1 MVREEI
7 HINMRGS
14 RDNNNSYSRVANNS
28 DNVQYG
34 RGGLDVY
41 NDQNTSY
48 YNDDELLPPYAQS
61 ILGQTLTPILLSE
74 DYYNHIE
81 LQNRLRIYSLCIL
94 SISIFFWCWA
104 VLNTLHLRKNSED
117 GKSGLDLGV
126 VSFLGSALSSLLLL
140 RCSLGGKCYDRKQT
154 FGCFGKKKVKGNNND
169 NDDDDDTSS
178 NSSPRDHSPPGNW
191 LRWFA
196 VLTQLAVAANYM
208 LGVLFAMTAGTHIY
222 IYFGTYCF
230 LFSLLWLAVAYTC
243 FVLVYVYRKA
253 LGRAYGFDFLEPRNR
268 ISLLRSVLLFLTS
281 SGVVETPGLDRGSR
295 RAGNS
300 NGYYEDEEMGDD
312 IDEELLAL
320 TSGRGY
326 TD

>member
-1 MVREEI
+1 
-7 HINMRGS
+7 MRGS

-28 DNVQYG
+28 NNNVQYG

-48 YNDDELLPPYAQS
+48 YNDDELLPPYAQT
-61 ILGQTLTPILLSE
+61 ILGATLTPILLSE

-94 SISIFFWCWA
+94 TTSVFFWCWA

-140 RCSLGGKCYDRKQT
+140 RCSLGGICYDRKQT
-154 FGCFGKKKVKGNNND
+154 FGCFGKKKKVKENNSD
-169 NDDDDDTSS
+169 KNDDHDDDTPS
-178 NSSPRDHSPPGNW
+178 NSSPKDHSPPGNF

-208 LGVLFAMTAGTHIY
+208 LGVLFAFTAGTHIY

-230 LFSLLWLAVAYTC
+230 LFSLLWLAVAYSS
-243 FVLVYVYRKA
+243 FVLVFVYRKA
-253 LGRAYGFDFLEPRNR
+253 LEKAGYDFLEPRHR
-268 ISLLRSVLLFLTS
+268 ISLLRSILIYLTS
-281 SGVVETPGLDRGSR
+281 NGEPRVPLG

-300 NGYYEDEEMGDD
+300 NYDYEDEQDE
-312 IDEELLAL
+312 IDQELLAL

>member
-1 MVREEI
+1 
-7 HINMRGS
+7 MRGS
-14 RDNNNSYSRVANNS
+14 RDNNNSYSRVANNNS
-28 DNVQYG
+28 NNNVQYG

-48 YNDDELLPPYAQS
+48 YNDDELLPPYAQT
-61 ILGQTLTPILLSE
+61 ILGTTLTPILLSE

-140 RCSLGGKCYDRKQT
+140 RCALGGKCYDRKQT
-154 FGCFGKKKVKGNNND
+154 CGCFGKKKKVKGNNSD
-169 NDDDDDTSS
+169 KIDDDDDDDTPS
-178 NSSPRDHSPPGNW
+178 NSSPRDHSPPGTW

-196 VLTQLAVAANYM
+196 VLTQLSVAANYM
-208 LGVLFAMTAGTHIY
+208 LGVLFAMTAGSHIY
-222 IYFGTYCF
+222 VYFGSYCF
-230 LFSLLWLAVAYTC
+230 LFSLLWLAIAYSC
-243 FVLVYVYRKA
+243 FVLVYVYRGA
-253 LGRAYGFDFLEPRNR
+253 LLRVYGHNFLEPRNR
-268 ISLLRSVLLFLTS
+268 ISLLRSILIFLTS
-281 SGVVETPGLDRGSR
+281 SGVVESHQDTRGGR
-295 RAGNS
+295 RNS
-300 NGYYEDEEMGDD
+300 NGYYEDEETGDD

>member
-1 MVREEI
+1 
-7 HINMRGS
+7 MRGS
-14 RDNNNSYSRVANNS
+14 RDNSNSYSRVANNS
-28 DNVQYG
+28 NNNAHYG

-41 NDQNTSY
+41 NDQNTTY
-48 YNDDELLPPYAQS
+48 YNNDELLPPYAQT
-61 ILGQTLTPILLSE
+61 ILGTTLTPILLSE

-104 VLNTLHLRKNSED
+104 VLNTLHLRKNSDD

-154 FGCFGKKKVKGNNND
+154 FGCFGKKKKVKGNNSDKND
-169 NDDDDDTSS
+169 NDDDDTTQS
-178 NSSPRDHSPPGNW
+178 NSSPRDHSPPGTW
-191 LRWFA
+191 LRWFT

-208 LGVLFAMTAGTHIY
+208 LGVLFALTAGSHIY
-222 IYFGTYCF
+222 IYFGSYCV
-230 LFSLLWLAVAYTC
+230 LFSLLWLTIAYSG
-243 FVLVYVYRKA
+243 FVIVYVYRKA
-253 LGRAYGFDFLEPRNR
+253 LGRAGYQESQR
-268 ISLLRSVLLFLTS
+268 ISLFRSILIFLTS
-281 SGVVETPGLDRGSR
+281 SVVESHQETRGGR
-295 RAGNS
+295 RGGRRNS
-300 NGYYEDEEMGDD
+300 NNGYYEDKEMGDD

>member
-1 MVREEI
+1 
-7 HINMRGS
+7 MRGS
-14 RDNNNSYSRVANNS
+14 RGNNNSYSRVANNNNN
-28 DNVQYG
+28 NVQYG

-48 YNDDELLPPYAQS
+48 YNDDELLPPYAQV

-94 SISIFFWCWA
+94 STSIFFWCWA

-140 RCSLGGKCYDRKQT
+140 RCSLGGKCYDRKQI
-154 FGCFGKKKVKGNNND
+154 FGCFGKKKKVKGNNND
-169 NDDDDDTSS
+169 KNDNDDNDGTSS
-178 NSSPRDHSPPGNW
+178 NSSPRDHSPPGNF

-230 LFSLLWLAVAYTC
+230 LFSLLWLAIAYSC
-243 FVLVYVYRKA
+243 FVLVYVYRGA
-253 LGRAYGFDFLEPRNR
+253 LLRVYGFEFLEPRHR
-268 ISLLRSVLLFLTS
+268 ISLLRSILLFLTS
-281 SGVVETPGLDRGSR
+281 SGVVETPGLDRGGR
-295 RAGNS
+295 RS
-300 NGYYEDEEMGDD
+300 NTNGHYEDED